1 MITYRTDAPLDVV
14 TFRDLVKRTTLNRD
28 LDDDAKGQRMLDNA
42 DFLYT
47 AWDGDRV
54 VGFIRGLTDYG
65 DVVYVADLGID
76 QEYWRQGIGKSLL
89 SLIDQELGTK
99 MHVVL
104 LASELAAD
112 YYAKVGFA
120 KHPRGYIKSPK

>member
-28 LDDDAKGQRMLDNA
+28 LDDDAKVQRMLDNA

-89 SLIDQELGTK
+89 NLIDQELGTK

-120 KHPRGYIKSPK
+120 KHPRGYIKGPK

>member
-28 LDDDAKGQRMLDNA
+28 LDDDAKVQRMLDNS

-76 QEYWRQGIGKSLL
+76 QEYWRQGIGKRLL
-89 SLIDQELGTK
+89 NLIDQELGTK

-112 YYAKVGFA
+112 YYAKVGFT